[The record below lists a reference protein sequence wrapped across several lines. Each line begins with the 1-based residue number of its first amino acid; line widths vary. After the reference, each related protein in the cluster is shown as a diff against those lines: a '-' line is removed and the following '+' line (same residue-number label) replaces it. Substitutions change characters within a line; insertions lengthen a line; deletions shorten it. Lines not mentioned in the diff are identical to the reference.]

1 MDRSVSH
8 PPKQGPPRRRVVIGL
23 LGTTLDAGGGDDR
36 WSRWRPTVSVC
47 QHEDLLVDRFELLH
61 SAKHASLARTIV
73 GDIGTVSPETEV
85 RLHAFETADP
95 WDFEEVFG
103 GLLDFARGY
112 AFDLDAEDYYV
123 HISTGTHVAQICLF
137 LLTESR
143 HLPARLLQTGPPAK
157 RGKRAREAGVV
168 QVIDLDLSRYDRL
181 AMRFAAEHREGLDHL
196 KAGIATKNAEFNR
209 RMEELERVVIA
220 STAPILLTGPTGAG
234 KTQLARR
241 IYDLKRQRGQV
252 SGPFVELN
260 CATLRGD
267 AAMSALFGHRRG
279 AFTGAVADR
288 AGLLRAADGGVLFL
302 DEIGELGPDEQ
313 AMLLRAIEERRFLPV
328 GSDREERSDFQLI
341 AGSNRDLRARVREG
355 GFREDLL
362 ARIDLWTFE
371 LPGLAARREDV
382 APNLDYELELRTR
395 QTGRKVTMNR
405 EARERFLAFAVS
417 PAATW
422 AGNFRDLNAA
432 VVRMATLA
440 KGGRI
445 RREEVEGEIGRLES
459 QWRAGAPGAG
469 EPGADRVI
477 AVLGPKRA
485 AELDLFDRV
494 QLEEVLRVCAA
505 SRSLSEAGRR
515 LFQASLGRRTSR
527 NDSDRLRKYLAR
539 FGIDGGA
546 AVGSESGASG

>member
-1 MDRSVSH
+1 
-8 PPKQGPPRRRVVIGL
+8 VVIGL
-23 LGTTLDAGGGDDR
+23 LGTTLDAGSGEER
-36 WSRWRPTVSVC
+36 WQRWRPTVSIG
-47 QHEDLLVDRFELLH
+47 QHEELLIDRFELLH
-61 SAKHASLARTIV
+61 SARHSALARTMV
-73 GDIGTVSPETEV
+73 EDLGTVSPETEV
-85 RLHAFETADP
+85 RLHRFETADP

-103 GLLDFARGY
+103 ALLDFARGY
-112 AFDLDAEDYYV
+112 AFDPDAEEYYV

-143 HLPARLLQTGPPAK
+143 HLPARLLQTSPPAK
-157 RGKRAREAGVV
+157 RGKGAREAGSY

-196 KAGIATKNAEFNR
+196 KAGIATRNVDFNR

-302 DEIGELGPDEQ
+302 DEIGELGQDEQ

-328 GSDREERSDFQLI
+328 GSDREERSDFQLL
-341 AGSNRDLRARVREG
+341 AGSNRDLRRGVRDG
-355 GFREDLL
+355 SFREDLL

-371 LPGLAARREDV
+371 LPGLAERPEDLE
-382 APNLDYELELRTR
+382 PNLDYELEQRAR
-395 QTGRKVTMNR
+395 HSGRKVTMNR
-405 EARERFLAFAVS
+405 EARERFLAFAVA
-417 PAATW
+417 PTATW
-422 AGNFRDLNAA
+422 PGNFRELNAA

-440 KGGRI
+440 PGGRI
-445 RREEVEGEIGRLES
+445 RREEVDAEVARLEA
-459 QWRAGAPGAG
+459 QWGGTRDAT
-469 EPGADRVI
+469 EDRVTAI
-477 AVLGPKRA
+477 IGPGRA

-527 NDSDRLRKYLAR
+527 NDSDRLRKYLGR

-546 AVGSESGASG
+546 VVGS